1 MNNSFIALDNLEP
14 IDKPQEI
21 DRSPWLRQKEVE
33 LIKIIEALQRVNVS
47 EDWSTLKS
55 HIFEGVVE
63 KLEKDMLDE
72 AKKDSPDLSK
82 LASLK
87 GQFVWAKKYSDL
99 DSLAQAFKVEL
110 QGIRQTLKNYG
121 K

>member
-14 IDKPQEI
+14 ILEEKEI
-21 DRSPWLRQKEVE
+21 DRTPWLRNRESE
-33 LIKIIEALQRVNVS
+33 LVKIIEALRRIAKS

-55 HIFEGVVE
+55 NIFEGIVE
-63 KLEKDMLDE
+63 YLEKEMLLE
-72 AKKDSPDLSK
+72 AKKDQPDIQK

-87 GQFVWAKKYSDL
+87 GQFVWAKKYADL
-99 DSLAQAFKVEL
+99 DSLAEAYRGEL
-110 QGIRQTLKNYG
+110 AGIKRQLKD